1 MFPLQIMDSLLKLK
15 LEMVFRG
22 IPLEQARQRFEEL
35 KSAPPTESKEA
46 KVVKRRKLK
55 LGTSDKK

>member
-1 MFPLQIMDSLLKLK
+1 
-15 LEMVFRG
+15 MVFRG

-35 KSAPPTESKEA
+35 KSSPPVDSKEA

-55 LGTSDKK
+55 LDTSDKK

>member
-1 MFPLQIMDSLLKLK
+1 MFPLQIMDNLLKLK

-35 KSAPPTESKEA
+35 KSSPPIDSKEA

-55 LGTSDKK
+55 LDTSDKK